1 METLV
6 YENFNIEWT
15 TIGYADMDATY
26 KKVEESPIAVAEK
39 EAFEQQ
45 FKDLQ
50 DAEDIV
56 EVDDDAD
63 DVSAEINQE
72 ETVSEDAE
80 ETTET
85 TVVEDVKNP
94 QDGIDIKING
104 ENFKLQN
111 KEKYIFVDIFNVIDF
126 DINAGGGR
134 RVVTNLNGQKCGY
147 SSELNDGDQIEIYW
161 KES

>member
-1 METLV
+1 
-6 YENFNIEWT
+6 
-15 TIGYADMDATY
+15 
-26 KKVEESPIAVAEK
+26 
-39 EAFEQQ
+39 
-45 FKDLQ
+45 
-50 DAEDIV
+50 V
-56 EVDDDAD
+56 EVDDYADADAD
-63 DVSAEINQE
+63 DDADAETEQE
-72 ETVSEDAE
+72 ETVSEEAE
-80 ETTET
+80 ETAET
-85 TVVEDVKNP
+85 TEVEEVKNP